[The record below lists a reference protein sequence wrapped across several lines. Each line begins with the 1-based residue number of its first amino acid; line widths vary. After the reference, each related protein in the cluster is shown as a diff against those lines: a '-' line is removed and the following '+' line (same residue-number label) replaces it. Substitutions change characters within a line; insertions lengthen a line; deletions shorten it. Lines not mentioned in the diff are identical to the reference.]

1 MFYIIFLFSFFLFV
15 LFSWTKDS
23 KKKEKKKKRKL
34 NHELNFLYG
43 NLFGPIIFSS
53 WLIKV
58 MVSAIEASIG
68 ILKAMYKHY
77 MDNNEDASFKDRH
90 ICIFNCKNKYQYF
103 LKYLFDPE

>member
-1 MFYIIFLFSFFLFV
+1 MFV

-23 KKKEKKKKRKL
+23 KKKKKKKKERKL

-68 ILKAMYKHY
+68 ILKVMYKHY
-77 MDNNEDASFKDRH
+77 MDNNEGASFKDRH

>member
-1 MFYIIFLFSFFLFV
+1 
-15 LFSWTKDS
+15 
-23 KKKEKKKKRKL
+23 
-34 NHELNFLYG
+34 
-43 NLFGPIIFSS
+43 
-53 WLIKV
+53 

-68 ILKAMYKHY
+68 IPSSCILKVMYKHY

>member
-1 MFYIIFLFSFFLFV
+1 
-15 LFSWTKDS
+15 
-23 KKKEKKKKRKL
+23 
-34 NHELNFLYG
+34 
-43 NLFGPIIFSS
+43 
-53 WLIKV
+53 

-68 ILKAMYKHY
+68 ILKVMYKHN